1 MKRSKAMQ
9 SMVDYFNV
17 DARVNEW
24 DDTSRENE
32 RIMVQTLLL
41 NNHCY
46 KGFNLYNAYAPR
58 NLKTGIAEPM
68 FLRLASIKEEPKV
81 EGYEFIKLNTKP
93 FIQYY

>member
-1 MKRSKAMQ
+1 MQ
-9 SMVDYFNV
+9 DMVDYFNV

-24 DDTSRENE
+24 NEKSTEHE
-32 RIMVQTLLL
+32 RIMVENLLL
-41 NNHCY
+41 QEKCY
-46 KGFNLYNAYAPR
+46 RGFNLYNAYAPR

-81 EGYEFIKLNTKP
+81 DGYEFIKLNTKP